1 MNRAF
6 ADVARVA
13 TQRHRSIAAALT
25 CVTVASVAVVLTRSV
40 PVGWD
45 ESVYIG
51 IAKYLYSGGKE
62 GLFESIRPPV
72 LPLLIGAAWRL
83 GVDAIGAG
91 RAIAVIAT
99 TGAVIAT
106 LRVARLAEISELATA
121 FLALALATP
130 FVEAWSAGMLTH
142 SLAVMLSMLAVH
154 DSLSEKPF
162 RAGLFVGLAF
172 TTRFSF
178 GLVVA
183 VVFVSLL
190 VHGERRARRVVRA
203 AAGALLPIVGLCAYN
218 LLTGAAA
225 GAPGGLL
232 SRAIDPLL
240 EAIAH
245 QADVQETP
253 LGAGGDL
260 LFYTKVLFACG
271 VAPALAVFA
280 PLPRVMA
287 RAKPAARMVAG
298 AFAALFAYYSLI
310 PNKQDR
316 YALDF
321 LFFAVVTAAA
331 VASAAGEF
339 ARRWAP
345 RAALF
350 GLSCLALAALAATGI
365 LAVSGRSAVRERVAR
380 ALDVA
385 PPVEGYARFFAG
397 REHSKV
403 LTSYPGFALYSRSLF
418 VPIYGPERRPLAIL
432 EANRDADFVVYD
444 AAEHLCIE
452 TSCKEDLAQ
461 FEERLR
467 TYPVERTFAVEG
479 RSIRIH
485 RLR

>member
-1 MNRAF
+1 MNRAL
-6 ADVARVA
+6 AAVARVA
-13 TQRHRSIAAALT
+13 TLRHRSIAAALT
-25 CVTVASVAVVLTRSV
+25 CVTVASVAVILTRSV

-51 IAKYLYSGGKE
+51 IAKYLYSGGNE
-62 GLFESIRPPV
+62 GLFEGIRPPV

-83 GVDAIGAG
+83 GADAIWAA
-91 RAIAVIAT
+91 RTIAVIAT

-142 SLAVMLSMLAVH
+142 SLAVLLSMLAVH
-154 DSLSEKPF
+154 DSLNEKPF

-172 TTRFSF
+172 TTRFTF
-178 GLVVA
+178 GLVA
-183 VVFVSLL
+183 GVVFVSLL
-190 VHGERRARRVVRA
+190 VHGERRARHVVRA
-203 AAGALLPIVGLCAYN
+203 AAGALLPVVGLCAYN
-218 LLTGAAA
+218 LLTGAAQ
-225 GAPGGLL
+225 GAQGGLL

-245 QADVQETP
+245 QGDVQETP
-253 LGAGGDL
+253 IGAGGDL

-271 VAPALAVFA
+271 GAPALAVFA

-287 RAKPAARMVAG
+287 RAKPAARIVAG

-321 LFFAVVTAAA
+321 LFFAAVTAAA

-345 RAALF
+345 RAALV
-350 GLSCLALAALAATGI
+350 GLSCLAVAAVTATGV
-365 LAVSGRSAVRERVAR
+365 LAFSGRSAVRERVAR

-385 PPVEGYARFFAG
+385 APVEGYARFFAG
-397 REHSKV
+397 REHAKV
-403 LTSYPGFALYSRSLF
+403 LTSYPGFALWSRSLF

-432 EANRDADFVVYD
+432 EANLDADYVVYD
-444 AAEHLCIE
+444 PAEHLCIE
-452 TSCKEDLAQ
+452 TACKEDLAQ

-467 TYPVERTFAVEG
+467 SYPVERTFAVEG
-479 RSIRIH
+479 RAVRIH